1 MGLDGSLFKKEQG
14 GHTFSL
20 EPHGAAM
27 ACCPIP
33 GIPHGLHASELKG
46 AEVAT
51 ANTDR
56 GRAPGLVSAFLAAP
70 TKRFSTARRAV
81 PHAS

>member
-1 MGLDGSLFKKEQG
+1 MLPHSWDPTRPNASKLKE
-14 GHTFSL
+14 
-20 EPHGAAM
+20 
-27 ACCPIP
+27 
-33 GIPHGLHASELKG
+33 

-70 TKRFSTARRAV
+70 TKRFSTARPSWRAPVGRAV
-81 PHAS
+81 PHSSM